1 MSTGQINFEDDILGQ
16 RIVEIAAHKSITNIV
31 EVGTWNGLGT
41 TRCILEGLKHK
52 TTYNFLSFE
61 CNPEMYLQAIDNNK
75 NKLSNNFFI
84 HLGKLVDE
92 DTIDNWFDHGSLIP
106 DQVMWLREDKERM
119 SKIPNLSFLL
129 PEKIDFLLLD
139 GGEFSTFYEW
149 RLMKDRAN
157 YVVLDDTKCLKC
169 KAIREEVLNSAE
181 FKILEDNPDHRHGF
195 LIFKK
200 N

>member
-1 MSTGQINFEDDILGQ
+1 MNTGQINFEDDILGQ
-16 RIVEIAAHKSITNIV
+16 RIVEIAAHKSIAHIV

-41 TRCILEGLKHK
+41 TRCILEGLKGK
-52 TTYNFLSFE
+52 TSYNFLSFE

-75 NKLSNNFFI
+75 NKLNNNFSI
-84 HLGKLVDE
+84 HLGKLIDE
-92 DTIDNWFDHGSLIP
+92 DTIDNWFDRESLIP
-106 DQVMWLREDKERM
+106 EQVMWLRQDKENM

-139 GGEFSTFYEW
+139 GGEFSTFHEW
-149 RLMKDRAN
+149 HLMKDRAN
-157 YVVLDDTKCLKC
+157 YVVLDDTRCLKC
-169 KAIREEVLNSAE
+169 KAIREEVLSSE
-181 FKILEDNPDHRHGF
+181 KYKILEDNQGHRHGF